1 MSLRR
6 QCILVLLNEIMKD
19 VNDIQLADGV
29 AEFNYLLTGF
39 FVLSI
44 SERGVL
50 KSPELL
56 LDLFNYLFNSTIF

>member
-6 QCILVLLNEIMKD
+6 QCILLLLNEIMKD
-19 VNDIQLADGV
+19 VNDIQFADGV
-29 AEFNYLLTGF
+29 VEFNYLLTVF

-50 KSPELL
+50 KSPKLL
-56 LDLFNYLFNSTIF
+56 LDLFISLFNSTGF